1 MATSEEL
8 ERMVRC
14 PEFSLDTHTLC
25 RNGIPCLTEYGCR
38 NEHRCTNIARQFSD
52 DKRPPCLR
60 ENGGDDGNE

>member
-14 PEFSLDTHTLC
+14 PEFFLDTHTLC
-25 RNGIPCLTEYGCR
+25 RNGIPCLTEYGCSH
-38 NEHRCTNIARQFSD
+38 EWMCSNIARAFTG

-60 ENGGDDGNE
+60 GNGGDDGDE